1 MRNKN
6 GGESLEGLK
15 GKNAILTGA
24 NRGIGQATLAELAKN
39 GVNVWACVRTKTEEF
54 LSYIEELQQNYDVW
68 IRPVYFDLAKE
79 EELQAGVKS
88 ILKEKLAV
96 DILINNAG
104 IPFGGTFQMTS
115 MRKLK
120 EVFEVNY
127 FSQIAMM
134 QMVSRHMMKQRSGSI
149 INLASVG
156 GIEVNEG
163 YLAYGSSKAAL
174 IFATKCLAKEM
185 GPYGVRVNAV
195 APGLTQT
202 TMGHYKSEDELKK
215 VVDRTALRR
224 MGQPHEIAKAI
235 LYLASEE
242 SDFVTGHILQ
252 IDGGRL

>member
-1 MRNKN
+1 M
-6 GGESLEGLK
+6 SGLK

-24 NRGIGQATLAELAKN
+24 NRGIGRATLEELARQ
-39 GVNVWACVRTKTEEF
+39 GVNVWACVREAREEF
-54 LSYIEELQQNYDVW
+54 QKEIEQLQEKYQVW
-68 IRPVYFDLAKE
+68 IKQVAFDLTKE
-79 EELQAGVKS
+79 EEVQSGIKS
-88 ILKEKLAV
+88 ILKEKLSV

-104 IPFGGTFQMTS
+104 IPFGGTVQMTS
-115 MRKLK
+115 MNKLK

-127 FSQIAMM
+127 FSQIAIM
-134 QMVSRHMMKQRSGSI
+134 QLVSRYMMRQKSGSI
-149 INLASVG
+149 INLASIG

-202 TMGHYKSEDELKK
+202 NMGNYKSQEELEK

-224 MGQPHEIAKAI
+224 MAEPEEIAKAI
-235 LYLASEE
+235 VYLVSEDAS
-242 SDFVTGHILQ
+242 FVTGHVLR